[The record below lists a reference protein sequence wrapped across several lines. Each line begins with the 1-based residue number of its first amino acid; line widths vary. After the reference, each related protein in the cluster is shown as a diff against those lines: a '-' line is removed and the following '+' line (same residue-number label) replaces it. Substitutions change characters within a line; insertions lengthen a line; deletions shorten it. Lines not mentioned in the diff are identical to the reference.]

1 MGYSCLLRGPGL
13 SGKMLFINQ
22 NGTGIRER
30 TIRLTSLSLLHKLSL
45 LWLITDIWSHFS
57 APSAAVLLQ
66 IFISQPGSQLMRS
79 ECSVFQS
86 SGIFRPL
93 SPPLNFP
100 SLPGYFN
107 TLLAIKDNTWCSP
120 LSFPV
125 VSLPISPSETSLPF
139 GSPAFELKK
148 IWSSLYC
155 VLPCFTLP
163 LSKFMHVWICESMK
177 ERNRKKDRRGI
188 FNPITRNSSLL

>member
-1 MGYSCLLRGPGL
+1 MVYSCLLRGPGL

-30 TIRLTSLSLLHKLSL
+30 IIRLTSLSLLHKLSL
-45 LWLITDIWSHFS
+45 LWLITDIWS
-57 APSAAVLLQ
+57 
-66 IFISQPGSQLMRS
+66 PGSQLMRS

-86 SGIFRPL
+86 SGIFCPL
-93 SPPLNFP
+93 SLPLNFP